1 MHGEAGIHGCIK
13 DISKHSLDNGYLN
26 NRKKLPTKLLELL
39 SIFLRKYHRIN
50 RLEWYF
56 KILLKFYWEMF
67 MKSVLGCL
75 AIIPSNYFKK
85 ESIANIEMSQLFS
98 LKLEN

>member
-1 MHGEAGIHGCIK
+1 MYLCLCTCSFMHGEAGIHGCIK

-56 KILLKFYWEMF
+56 KILLKFY
-67 MKSVLGCL
+67 
-75 AIIPSNYFKK
+75 
-85 ESIANIEMSQLFS
+85 
-98 LKLEN
+98 

>member
-1 MHGEAGIHGCIK
+1 
-13 DISKHSLDNGYLN
+13 
-26 NRKKLPTKLLELL
+26 
-39 SIFLRKYHRIN
+39 
-50 RLEWYF
+50 
-56 KILLKFYWEMF
+56 